1 MQPTS
6 HAAMSGGRQ
15 SGPENRG
22 LGAGWSESDD
32 TATVFRPL
40 GLGLDG
46 QGAARPENRNK
57 GSGGPLGRSIGAA
70 AGGTLR
76 EGSSP

>member
-6 HAAMSGGRQ
+6 HAAKSGGAAVMTGKPGSRC
-15 SGPENRG
+15 G
-22 LGAGWSESDD
+22 LERSDD
-32 TATVFRPL
+32 TATVFRSL

-70 AGGTLR
+70 SAA
-76 EGSSP
+76 P